1 MKPHWVFF
9 LCCFWL
15 LFLLLLLLSFFF
27 FFFFYFIFFIPYWR
41 NNKFRKHFRV
51 LPLFLKPDLTMF
63 LSHKIELQN
72 RARQNDIILR
82 VTYYSKFPL
91 FFFFGYNNAASPNI
105 KIHFKLLVRR
115 LNFCF
120 FAQVFKTNLKN
131 IKLYLEL
138 LTQHYQLILE
148 IQLYLCP
155 LSPSR
160 DLFLCHLLN
169 QTFLTS

>member
-1 MKPHWVFF
+1 MGF
-9 LCCFWL
+9 LFV
-15 LFLLLLLLSFFF
+15 LFLVVIFAVATLVFFF
-27 FFFFYFIFFIPYWR
+27 FFLFYFIFFIPYLR

-51 LPLFLKPDLTMF
+51 LPLFLKPDLMMF

-72 RARQNDIILR
+72 RARQNDIILW
-82 VTYYSKFPL
+82 VTYYFKFLL
-91 FFFFGYNNAASPNI
+91 FFFFGHNNAASPDI
-105 KIHFKLLVRR
+105 EIHFKLLIRR
-115 LNFCF
+115 FNSCF

-160 DLFLCHLLN
+160 DLFLYHLLN
-169 QTFLTS
+169 QTFLTL